1 MCLPN
6 LAVAGISLAATAL
19 QANQQNTNQRRGVRY
34 QNEVTQLTYENA
46 TRAAIEDNL
55 AMADRMRQVQASAA
69 MEITGIARQAEEARA
84 QSTVQ
89 AQSSGLGGSIT
100 TDLSITL
107 GNQINERVAT
117 TFEQMSWEQG
127 QIQRQMDK
135 IQTNYQNRLNSRNLP
150 AVPGIDYA
158 GIAAG
163 VGQAFSGLVGTTN
176 NWDKVLG

>member
-55 AMADRMRQVQASAA
+55 AMADRMRQVRASAA
-69 MEITGIARQAEEARA
+69 LEITKASRTAEQARA
-84 QSTVQ
+84 SAVTQ
-89 AQSSGLGGSIT
+89 AQASGLGEST
-100 TDLSITL
+100 LSDLNNTLSI
-107 GNQINERVAT
+107 QIGERVQT
-117 TFEQMSWEQG
+117 SFEQASWEQL
-127 QIQRQMDK
+127 QIERQLDK
-135 IQTNYQNRLNSRNLP
+135 IQTNYQNRMNSRNLP